1 MQGQYERDERAR
13 VARGEEL
20 LAEGRRLL
28 STDKKAAMVHFK
40 KAVEIEFAD
49 AYGEVAVCVIQDS
62 TSR

>member
-28 STDKKAAMVHFK
+28 SADKKAALALFK

-49 AYGEVAVCVIQDS
+49 AYGEVAVC
-62 TSR
+62 RLF